1 MKWDPSTYASY
12 LGSWTNLPNSNI
24 DLSGRYAGWINYYY
38 GWSSIVANNN
48 YEVENQVKGVGSTGA
63 SYNMQVRFYAYD
75 PSVGNLNHIVLDNI
89 GLTV

>member
-12 LGSWTNLPNSNI
+12 LSYWTNLPNYNV
-24 DLSGRYAGWINYYY
+24 DLSGRYAGWINYKY

-48 YEVENQVKGVGSTGA
+48 YEVQIQVKGVGSTGA
-63 SYNMQVRFYAYD
+63 NYNMQVRFYAYD
-75 PSVGNLNHIVLDNI
+75 PSVGNFNYIVLDNI